1 MKILDYKIFK
11 IAIFHLIILVLITP
25 FSLKADESD
34 IEEILVVGSR
44 INSQNLKKIL
54 PVTVINS
61 EELKVLGIDSGDD
74 LIMSLVENGT
84 NRFNDAGNAIAGVN
98 SARGDMGAFN
108 LRNLGTG
115 NTLVLINGRRL
126 INSPSFQSESVGGS
140 FVPVNSVNT
149 NIISVNSIE
158 RVEVLKDGSSA
169 IYGAD
174 AVAGVINFVT
184 ENNKKGFELSFKN
197 SEFENFDRSDYQ
209 FGFAYGSSFNSN
221 RTNINISYNH
231 YEREPIRASEDER
244 MGISDWRTFPQ
255 IVDSEWA
262 TTRFRRNSINSPYG
276 QFDFVDNIKEY
287 EFYSEKG
294 LTDSSGE
301 FEIFPSSD
309 PKCLVDLGSQ
319 SCIAKDTSTKRY
331 NLNQERW
338 VVSDLERDNFQF
350 DLSHEF
356 KNGVEGFTEFSFYNS
371 KTKQNNSP
379 SAAFSSS
386 KLIVPPSN
394 YWNPFGAKT
403 FADGTINPN
412 RLSEIDAPGIPEEG
426 LAIIIDNY
434 RYVDVGPR
442 RISVEKDT
450 FRLLQGFRGT
460 LQNWDWEIAGFISEA
475 SSDDITSNR
484 LSNS

>member
-1 MKILDYKIFK
+1 M
-11 IAIFHLIILVLITP
+11 
-25 FSLKADESD
+25 
-34 IEEILVVGSR
+34 
-44 INSQNLKKIL
+44 

-184 ENNKKGFELSFKN
+184 KKNKKGFELSFKN

-221 RTNINISYNH
+221 RTNIN
-231 YEREPIRASEDER
+231 
-244 MGISDWRTFPQ
+244 
-255 IVDSEWA
+255 
-262 TTRFRRNSINSPYG
+262 
-276 QFDFVDNIKEY
+276 
-287 EFYSEKG
+287 
-294 LTDSSGE
+294 
-301 FEIFPSSD
+301 
-309 PKCLVDLGSQ
+309 
-319 SCIAKDTSTKRY
+319 
-331 NLNQERW
+331 
-338 VVSDLERDNFQF
+338 
-350 DLSHEF
+350 LS
-356 KNGVEGFTEFSFYNS
+356 
-371 KTKQNNSP
+371 
-379 SAAFSSS
+379 
-386 KLIVPPSN
+386 LIH
-394 YWNPFGAKT
+394 
-403 FADGTINPN
+403 I
-412 RLSEIDAPGIPEEG
+412 
-426 LAIIIDNY
+426 
-434 RYVDVGPR
+434 
-442 RISVEKDT
+442 
-450 FRLLQGFRGT
+450 
-460 LQNWDWEIAGFISEA
+460 
-475 SSDDITSNR
+475 
-484 LSNS
+484 

>member
-1 MKILDYKIFK
+1 M
-11 IAIFHLIILVLITP
+11 
-25 FSLKADESD
+25 
-34 IEEILVVGSR
+34 EIGR
-44 INSQNLKKIL
+44 QNLKKIL
-54 PVTVINS
+54 PVTIINS

-115 NTLVLINGRRL
+115 NTLVLMNGRRL

-149 NIISVNSIE
+149 NIIPVNGIE
-158 RVEVLKDGSSA
+158 RVEILRDGSSA

-184 ENNKKGFELSFKN
+184 KKNKKGFELSFKN

-244 MGISDWRTFPQ
+244 MGISDWRAFPQ

-309 PKCLVDLGSQ
+309 PKCLVDLRNQ

-350 DLSHEF
+350 DFSHEF
-356 KNGVEGFTEFSFYNS
+356 KNGVEGFTEFSFYSS

-386 KLIVPPSN
+386 KLVVPPSN

-403 FADGTINPN
+403 FTDGTINPN

-426 LAIIIDNY
+426 LAIICLLY
-434 RYVDVGPR
+434 TSPSPR
-442 RISVEKDT
+442 DRQKS
-450 FRLLQGFRGT
+450 RMP
-460 LQNWDWEIAGFISEA
+460 
-475 SSDDITSNR
+475 SSA
-484 LSNS
+484 